1 MDKDLDI
8 PHIKG
13 KYKFRKK
20 SLELFLENISKM
32 ILTWYEVNMTNN
44 IPKIS
49 YVPNPLY
56 FQNIQLIGKMQISRK
71 AKFSDFSEKHSDI
84 VQVLPYKNQ
93 K

>member
-1 MDKDLDI
+1 
-8 PHIKG
+8 
-13 KYKFRKK
+13 
-20 SLELFLENISKM
+20 
-32 ILTWYEVNMTNN
+32 MTNN

-56 FQNIQLIGKMQISRK
+56 FQNIQLIGNMQISRK

-84 VQVLPYKNQ
+84 LQVLPYKNQ